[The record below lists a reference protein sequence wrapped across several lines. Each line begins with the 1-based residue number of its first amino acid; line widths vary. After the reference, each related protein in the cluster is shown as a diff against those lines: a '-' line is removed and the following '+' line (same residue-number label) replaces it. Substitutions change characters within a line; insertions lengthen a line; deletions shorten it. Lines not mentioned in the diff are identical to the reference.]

1 MNSVWRK
8 NMRFLFLLI
17 LALAAAS
24 SLLISGNAH
33 NDGLLTQTQP
43 VIRYNFEYKCGGET
57 IVIGHCRKD
66 SDMAGY
72 PPTQPADDYCQVY
85 YPDRPKRGGFTAMG
99 TELRGDIIK
108 QLQTCGAFAPTQTSN
123 PTGGNVEAVVDQGN
137 KYYGAKDYKNALAAY
152 QKVIALRPDTNTLVR
167 VNTSLGLTYI
177 QLTQFEKAVLSFK
190 EALRLKPDHENALGG
205 LGTAYLGL
213 QQYQNAVAALQLA
226 LRVKPDD
233 SDDYHILGLAY
244 QGLKEYPSAAA
255 AFQQAI
261 RLNPDLAVSYV
272 RLGQVYSAMG
282 RKNDGLQVYKKLLT
296 IDKVKAQELYDYIN
310 SPAAATTQ
318 PGAAAG
324 SAAAYIVEG
333 DKYRQAKDYAKAVEA
348 YKKAIALKPGI
359 ETSAKTYTLIGAVY
373 YSQRQYEEAVA
384 AFQEALR
391 LKPADDNVAF
401 GLGQTYLHLDA
412 PVQASHAFRQ
422 AARLKPASAE
432 YQYWVGFS
440 DSLLYPPDYP
450 DAVRA
455 FQQAIR
461 LKPGYTDAYYWLGI
475 TYHDMGKKDEA
486 LKVYKT
492 LLTIDKGRAE
502 KFYAE
507 INKGN

>member
-1 MNSVWRK
+1 
-8 NMRFLFLLI
+8 MRFLLLLI
-17 LALAAAS
+17 VALSAAS

-33 NDGLLTQTQP
+33 NAGPLPLTQP
-43 VIRYNFEYKCGGET
+43 GIRYNFEYKCSGET
-57 IVIGHCRKD
+57 IVISHCRKD

-72 PPTQPADDYCQVY
+72 PPTQPADDYCQIY
-85 YPDRPKRGGFTAMG
+85 YPDRPKTGGFTAMG
-99 TELRGDIIK
+99 TELRGDIIRK
-108 QLQTCGAFAPTQTSN
+108 LQNCGAFASTPAPN
-123 PTGGNVEAVVDQGN
+123 PTGSNVEALIAQGN
-137 KYYGAKDYKNALAAY
+137 NYYAAKDYKNALTAY
-152 QKVIALRPDTNTLVR
+152 QKVITLRPDTNTLVR

-213 QQYQNAVAALQLA
+213 QQYQNSVAALQLA

-244 QGLKEYPSAAA
+244 QGLKEYPNAAA
-255 AFQQAI
+255 AFQHAI

-282 RKNDGLQVYKKLLT
+282 RKNDGLQVYKQLLT
-296 IDKVKAQELYDYIN
+296 IDKLKAQELYDYLN

-318 PGAAAG
+318 SAPPAG
-324 SAAAYIVEG
+324 SAAAYIVAG

-348 YKKAIALKPGI
+348 YRKAIALNPGI
-359 ETSAKTYTLIGAVY
+359 ETSAKTYTLIGAMY
-373 YSQRQYEEAVA
+373 YSQRQYQEAVA

-391 LKPADDNVAF
+391 LKPTDDNVAF

-412 PVQASHAFRQ
+412 PVQANRAFRQ
-422 AARLKPASAE
+422 AARLKPDNAE
-432 YQYWVGFS
+432 YQYWVGFA

-450 DAVRA
+450 AAVRA

-461 LKPGYTDAYYWLGI
+461 LKPGYTDAYYSLGL

-486 LKVYKT
+486 LKIYKT
-492 LLTIDKGRAE
+492 LLTIDKALAQ
-502 KFYAE
+502 KFYVE
-507 INKGN
+507 INKVN